1 MSLKLIFQSLKQT
14 VREKFMVL
22 NLYNTKSSDP
32 AVVRREIMS
41 TRLFILLLVVS
52 VVILTGYTL
61 LSEQNRIE
69 TIKQPSLSLY
79 KNLQKNY
86 PETLQC
92 PCEKVSISYRKFL
105 SISSSFHQVCSS
117 EFVSQRWIDYVFVI
131 NGSSLWPID
140 IRKSLSAIWQL
151 MRILCHTGKISTI
164 DAIDQFINSPL
175 ISSVV
180 LSEQLLEAKIE
191 ATVDQ
196 TIQAASSALIRP
208 LIALQRITQANE
220 FLTAL
225 SVNYIAVTS
234 AFNEMII
241 PIIFNDFDVTVETV
255 YNKYIFNGSTRY
267 CSCRYNGSCPMPA
280 NLYLYEIWEQYG
292 IYDFNTIKSNETLP
306 GIIIDC
312 LPIQTILASTLECFY
327 HQSCLDQ
334 IITAYRKPINISVLD
349 RSSSSLYSSTT
360 SIEVLIKR
368 LFIEKIEKDILY
380 DQYYL
385 QCAPTQCTYSY
396 SRRFDIAYVVTT
408 LLALFGGL
416 TAALRLMTPF
426 IIDLILFIKHRRR
439 TRNEPQPRESNHRFW
454 KSFLSRTVF

>member
-1 MSLKLIFQSLKQT
+1 MALKQIFQSLMQT
-14 VREKFMVL
+14 AREKFMVL

-32 AVVRREIMS
+32 VIVRREILS

-92 PCEKVSISYRKFL
+92 PCEKVSISYRNFL

-117 EFVSQRWIDYVFVI
+117 EFVSQRWIDYVFVM
-131 NGSSLWPID
+131 NGSTLWPMD
-140 IRKSLSAIWQL
+140 ARKSLSAMWQL
-151 MRILCHTGKISTI
+151 MKILCQTGKTATI

-175 ISSVV
+175 ISSIA
-180 LSEQLLEAKIE
+180 LSEQPLGETIE
-191 ATVDQ
+191 AAFEQILQ
-196 TIQAASSALIRP
+196 TASSALIRP
-208 LIALQRITQANE
+208 LITLQRITQANE

-241 PIIFNDFDVTVETV
+241 PIFFDDFDVNVQTV

-280 NLYLYEIWEQYG
+280 NLYLYQIWEQYG
-292 IYDFNTIKSNETLP
+292 VYDFNTIKINQTLP

-334 IITAYRKPINISVLD
+334 IITAYRKPITISILD
-349 RSSSSLYSSTT
+349 RSASILYSPTT
-360 SIEVLIKR
+360 SIELLIQK
-368 LFIEKIEKDILY
+368 LFIEKIEKHILY

-396 SRRFDIAYVVTT
+396 SRRFDTTYVITT
-408 LLALFGGL
+408 LLTLFGGL
-416 TAALRLMTPF
+416 TAALRLITPF
-426 IIDLILFIKHRRR
+426 IIDLILFIKHRRT
-439 TRNEPQPRESNHRFW
+439 TRNEPQPQQSESKYF
-454 KSFLSRTVF
+454 V